1 MIQRFFEL
9 YNGED
14 LRAVRGVERGV
25 FLTHEAITDRHIVT
39 NEEVETHPFYQT
51 LNKMGLKYFAT
62 VPICPDWRMNAG
74 VAVQRKVGRAPYS
87 EDELEL
93 LTMLGRHVERA
104 FRLGAKLL
112 DSEMSSIGLGNALN
126 KLGMGIF
133 VLDGLC
139 RVTFANSAAERLLG
153 DTHYG

>member
-1 MIQRFFEL
+1 M
-9 YNGED
+9 
-14 LRAVRGVERGV
+14 
-25 FLTHEAITDRHIVT
+25 
-39 NEEVETHPFYQT
+39 ETHPFYQT

-87 EDELEL
+87 EDELDL

-133 VLDGLC
+133 ILDGLC

-153 DTHYG
+153 ETHTMADDRLILPPALRTEFRKVVKQVRGPLGLMKLYR